1 MMYGY
6 ARVSSKEQ
14 NEERQL
20 IALREYGLSD
30 EMIYV
35 DKKSG
40 RDFEREEYQKMMER
54 IEEDD
59 VIVVESIDRPGRNYK
74 EILEQWRII
83 TKERKCAIV
92 VLDMPIL
99 DTREDRDLVNTLISD
114 IILQLL
120 SYVAETER
128 EFIRKRQQEGIQA
141 AHLRGVRFGR
151 PRIQRPPDYAEIFE
165 TWKEGEISGR
175 EAARRIGVSPSTFQN
190 WVRKENPM
198 AQHPDR
204 AHG

>member
-1 MMYGY
+1 MYP
-6 ARVSSKEQ
+6 RLLNIFIDKE
-14 NEERQL
+14 
-20 IALREYGLSD
+20 
-30 EMIYV
+30 
-35 DKKSG
+35 SG
-40 RDFEREEYQKMMER
+40 KNFERSQYKKLMKKLKPG
-54 IEEDD
+54 DCL
-59 VIVVESIDRPGRNYK
+59 VIKSIDRMGRNYG